1 MRISS
6 PQGDRLRRQ
15 VRAALFGTALA
26 VAAPG
31 AMAATITVNSNAD
44 MTSADQCTLRDAI
57 TAANMNQENGGC
69 TADGAFGDDMIV
81 FDNVDSIMLS
91 GTALPTVASDGGTLT
106 IGMQDTDDTD
116 ETDDSTDVT
125 IDANSMSRIFVNQ
138 GDLTL
143 NGLTLTNGVANA
155 ADGDDTNGSDVDDR
169 SGGAILNDDGG
180 VLTVNGGAMTNN
192 TSDRAGG
199 AIEEASGVD
208 TGNTAVTLNGV
219 DFSGN
224 DAGANPGNGGVLH
237 VTGSGDIAVNGGTF
251 ESNTA
256 REGGALWNNGGRM
269 TVDGA
274 TFTMNTATGG
284 DADQGGGAIFGDG
297 LAGTD
302 MTPAGG
308 TIVVTA
314 STFNGNNVGSDDV
327 TSMDGS
333 DSSASGGAI
342 LAGDGSTLNV
352 TDSVFT
358 SNTSRRAGGAIEVR
372 GGTNTTLDNV
382 TASQNDAGINPGNG
396 GVLHVSGDG
405 DVTVSG
411 GIFAR
416 NTAVEGGA
424 FWNNQGQMSLDG
436 VSIVNNEATGDD
448 SSQGGGG
455 VYAEEKA
462 DGGDDFSAF
471 LTIVNSRIAMN
482 RASGV
487 SGSGGGVLVSEGANV
502 DITDSRLVSNS
513 ANRAGGAIE
522 NAGGDVDL
530 VRTILGGTSSAEGNN
545 AGTNPGNG
553 GALHIGGS
561 GEVDV
566 VDSSIG
572 YNIAVEG
579 GGLWNSSAG
588 QLFVQNSTIAN
599 NTASTGAGVYQDGGM
614 DGSVTGEGISLS
626 YASVVNNNGVGV
638 DAGNNA
644 PPADAYDITN
654 SLIAANDTNLGEGI
668 DASDADGNVV
678 GDASLL
684 DGMYRLYGGPTAT
697 QPLAMDS
704 DAVDANGAC
713 SSTDTDQRGA
723 GRDFDV
729 PDVDN
734 GGTCDSGAYELTD
747 DPVVQVAMLDLGD
760 VVVGEDDTEAAVLG
774 FTLTNNGE
782 ESVTVGGFSG
792 YVDRDDMLPAGVDL
806 TEFDLTVYADSN
818 ENGSYD
824 SGSDM
829 SVGSGSLDDNGSTF
843 TIDFN
848 DGGEPVGAGSSVSY
862 FLVASPSGGD
872 SQVPATLGVTALDG
886 DALKAV
892 YAGGALLALLSLVS
906 VGGMRRRT
914 QLLLIVAAL
923 ALTLTACSDSDS
935 DDDRNVNI
943 GQPDNDAMG
952 QGQVSFTLRQLNVV
966 DGGTGIVIGDGLPV
980 SGPVVSFEMPSDDDS
995 MSDDG

>member
-81 FDNVDSIMLS
+81 FDNVNSIMLS

-180 VLTVNGGAMTNN
+180 VLTVNGGAMINN

-219 DFSGN
+219 SFSGNDAGANPGNGGAYHATSAGDTVVSDSVFDANTAVEGGALWNNGGTMTVTDSVFTGNTATGAAADDGGGAIFVNAGAVEVSDSSFSNNAAGMAGDSGSDTSASSASGGAVLARAGTTLDVESSVFRNNSAQRAGGVFEVLDASTTTLTNVTATDN

-237 VTGSGDIAVNGGTF
+237 VTGAGNV
-251 ESNTA
+251 
-256 REGGALWNNGGRM
+256 
-269 TVDGA
+269 TV
-274 TFTMNTATGG
+274 TGG
-284 DADQGGGAIFGDG
+284 
-297 LAGTD
+297 
-302 MTPAGG
+302 
-308 TIVVTA
+308 V
-314 STFNGNNVGSDDV
+314 
-327 TSMDGS
+327 
-333 DSSASGGAI
+333 
-342 LAGDGSTLNV
+342 
-352 TDSVFT
+352 
-358 SNTSRRAGGAIEVR
+358 
-372 GGTNTTLDNV
+372 
-382 TASQNDAGINPGNG
+382 
-396 GVLHVSGDG
+396 
-405 DVTVSG
+405 
-411 GIFAR
+411 FAR

-424 FWNNQGQMSLDG
+424 FWNNQGEMTLTG
-436 VSIVNNEATGDD
+436 VSIVNNEATGAEAT
-448 SSQGGGG
+448 QGGGG
-455 VYAEEKA
+455 IYAEGNAE
-462 DGGDDFSAF
+462 GDSGT
-471 LTIVNSRIAMN
+471 LTISDSRIAMN
-482 RASGV
+482 KASGT
-487 SGSGGGVLVSEGANV
+487 SGSGGGILVSPNATAN
-502 DITDSRLVSNS
+502 ITNTRIEANQ
-513 ANRAGGAIE
+513 ANRAGGGIE
-522 NAGGDVDL
+522 NAGGTVTLDGV
-530 VRTILGGTSSAEGNN
+530 TLGGESDAQGNVIAPN
-545 AGTNPGNG
+545 PNPGNG
-553 GALHIGGS
+553 GGLHIGGAGS
-561 GEVDV
+561 TTITNTAV
-566 VDSSIG
+566 G
-572 YNIAVEG
+572 YNQAVEG
-579 GGLWNSSAG
+579 GGLWNSAGGALSVTNTTVSDNSAD
-588 QLFVQNSTIAN
+588 
-599 NTASTGAGVYQDGGM
+599 TGAGVYQDGG
-614 DGSVTGEGISLS
+614 DGGSVTGEGISLS

-638 DAGNNA
+638 DAGNDAA
-644 PPADAYDITN
+644 PEDAYTITN

-668 DASDADGNVV
+668 DASDEDGNVV

-704 DAVDANGAC
+704 DAVDTNGAC

-723 GRDFDV
+723 DRGFDV

-760 VVVGEDDTEAAVLG
+760 VVLGEDDTEAAVLG

-782 ESVTVGGFSG
+782 ESVTVGGISG

-818 ENGSYD
+818 DNGSYD

-848 DGGEPVGAGSSVSY
+848 GGAGESIGAGDSVSY
-862 FLVASPSGGD
+862 FLVASPSGD
-872 SQVPATLGVTALDG
+872 SQAPATVGVTALDG

-923 ALTLTACSDSDS
+923 ALTLTACSDSD
-935 DDDRNVNI
+935 DDRNVNI

-966 DGGTGIVIGDGLPV
+966 AGGTGIVIGDGLPV